1 MLTAQMIEEL
11 VLVGESRG
19 LPISDA
25 PPSIRDSFDDGVF
38 ADLREPLI
46 EEWGVTDPIL
56 GCHTRRLLNEGHDG
70 RGSNS
75 VHNPVHN
82 FRPNRANEGQ

>member
-1 MLTAQMIEEL
+1 MLTAQMLEEL

-19 LPISDA
+19 LPNGDA
-25 PPSIRDSFDDGVF
+25 PPSLRDSLDDGVF

-46 EEWGVTDPIL
+46 QEWGVADPIL
-56 GCHTRRLLNEGHDG
+56 GCHSRRLPN